1 MCPLFFPGRKKH
13 ISLFLGNDRPKKT
26 KTPTPYALAAAFTA
40 EDNGAIDPGDNPVA
54 FFTQLSDVFLDDEGI
69 FFCCFVCRRCCAG
82 VPAGSENFEILSL
95 GFAKIESTESTRGT
109 HRERKVDNANAFSIT
124 KVRALPESYLYIY
137 FSISI

>member
-1 MCPLFFPGRKKH
+1 MCPLFTSSGTIVH
-13 ISLFLGNDRPKKT
+13 KKT

-95 GFAKIESTESTRGT
+95 GFAKIESTSPREE